1 MNKDLMFSSETD
13 LWATPQGFFDELNEE
28 FAFETDVCAIQ
39 KTQNAHDILHL
50 MTTDSCK
57 NGPVYVGAI
66 LRMAAR
72 SGNGYKK
79 RQNPQKM
86 ERQ

>member
-28 FAFETDVCAIQ
+28 FAFETDVCAIPE
-39 KTQNAHDILHL
+39 NAKCERYFTPDDDGLVQEW
-50 MTTDSCK
+50 
-57 NGPVYVGAI
+57 PVYVGAI